1 MRFRP
6 TVYATPP
13 AAQHCAARYPRAA
26 IPPAD
31 VVRMHEPVPLKRV
44 LATLFGRPDEVM
56 LELGAGGELLVAK
69 VRALLSLLMLALPLA
84 AALGGAAAS
93 RTLAGLA
100 ATVFVNVMA
109 QVWLALARNH
119 RRHHWLPYAT
129 GAWDIT
135 ATTGVLVLLS
145 LDGPAAGL
153 DSMVVWCFYLFAI
166 ALTALRSDG
175 RLTAFVGGLAIVQYA
190 MFAWVALAFTMAA
203 APVINGDGPSPVA
216 QCGRLLLLAMM
227 SLLTSTIVYRMQR
240 LIELSGRDGLTGVPN
255 RAWLLQRLPRMFE
268 AARRDGRTV
277 TIGLVDVD
285 HFRRVYEEIGHIGGD
300 RAIRHIA
307 EHLGGML
314 EEDEHLARIGGQEFV
329 LVLLCPIG
337 SAWERIDRCRR
348 SLAAQPFHADRA
360 EPVTLAFSA
369 GLAAFP
375 QDGATAS
382 TLLGSADRRLQ
393 EAKRSGRNRV
403 IARDV

>member
-1 MRFRP
+1 MRAARAAAGGCA
-6 TVYATPP
+6 VSSRGDP
-13 AAQHCAARYPRAA
+13 AAL
-26 IPPAD
+26 PAP
-31 VVRMHEPVPLKRV
+31 MHEPVPLKRV

-69 VRALLSLLMLALPLA
+69 VRALLSLLVLALPLA
-84 AALGGAAAS
+84 AALDGAATS
-93 RTLAGLA
+93 RTLIGLGA
-100 ATVFVNVMA
+100 AVFVNIMA
-109 QVWLALARNH
+109 QVWLALARDH

-135 ATTGVLVLLS
+135 ATTGVLAMLS
-145 LDGPAAGL
+145 LEQPGSGL
-153 DSMVVWCFYLFAI
+153 DSLVVWCFYLFAI

-190 MFAWVALAFTMAA
+190 LLAVAVLALAPATVPTMNGN
-203 APVINGDGPSPVA
+203 APSLAGQG
-216 QCGRLLLLAMM
+216 QRLLLLAMM
-227 SLLTSTIVYRMQR
+227 TLLTSTIVYRMQR

-285 HFRRVYEEIGHIGGD
+285 HFRRVYEEIGHLGGD

-307 EHLGGML
+307 EHLREML
-314 EEDEHLARIGGQEFV
+314 GEDEHLARIGGQEFV

-337 SAWERIDRCRR
+337 SAWERIDRSRR
-348 SLAAQPFHADRA
+348 SLAAQPFIADRA
-360 EPVTLAFSA
+360 EPVSLAFSA

-375 QDGATAS
+375 QDGVTPSA
-382 TLLGSADRRLQ
+382 LLGSADRRLQ
-393 EAKRSGRNRV
+393 EAKRTGRNRV
-403 IARDV
+403 VARDG

>member
-1 MRFRP
+1 
-6 TVYATPP
+6 
-13 AAQHCAARYPRAA
+13 
-26 IPPAD
+26 
-31 VVRMHEPVPLKRV
+31 MHEPVPLKRV
-44 LATLFGRPDEVM
+44 LSTLLGRPDEVM

-69 VRALLSLLMLALPLA
+69 VRALLSLLVLALPLA
-84 AALGGAAAS
+84 AAMEGADTT
-93 RTLAGLA
+93 RTLVGLGLA
-100 ATVFVNVMA
+100 VFVNIMA
-109 QVWLALARNH
+109 QVWLVLARDH

-135 ATTGVLVLLS
+135 ATTGVLAMLS
-145 LDGPAAGL
+145 LDEPAAGL
-153 DSMVVWCFYLFAI
+153 DSLVVWCFYLFAI

-175 RLTAFVGGLAIVQYA
+175 RLTAFVGGLAVVQYA
-190 MFAWVALAFTMAA
+190 LLAAGVLAFAPA
-203 APVINGDGPSPVA
+203 APPAINVDPPSLA
-216 QCGRLLLLAMM
+216 EQGQRLLLLAMM
-227 SLLTSTIVYRMQR
+227 TLLTSTIVYRMQR
-240 LIELSGRDGLTGVPN
+240 LTELSGRDALTGVPN

-285 HFRRVYEEIGHIGGD
+285 HFRRVYEQIGHLGGD

-307 EHLGGML
+307 GHLRAML
-314 EEDEHLARIGGQEFV
+314 GEDEHLARIGGQEFV

-337 SAWERIDRCRR
+337 SAWERIDRYRR
-348 SLAAQPFHADRA
+348 SLAAQPFHSERG

-375 QDGATAS
+375 QDGGTAS
-382 TLLGSADRRLQ
+382 ALLGCADRRLQ

>member
-1 MRFRP
+1 MRLWP
-6 TVYATPP
+6 TVYATPRT
-13 AAQHCAARYPRAA
+13 AQPCRARYPRAA

-31 VVRMHEPVPLKRV
+31 AVRMHEPVPLKRV

-56 LELGAGGELLVAK
+56 LELGASGELLVAK
-69 VRALLSLLMLALPLA
+69 VRALLSLLVLVLPLA
-84 AALGGAAAS
+84 AALGGAATN
-93 RTLAGLA
+93 RTLVGLGA
-100 ATVFVNVMA
+100 AVLVNVMA
-109 QVWLALARNH
+109 QVWLALARNP

-135 ATTGVLVLLS
+135 AITGVLAMRS
-145 LDGPAAGL
+145 LHEPAAAL
-153 DSMVVWCFYLFAI
+153 DSWVVWCFYLFAI

-175 RLTAFVGGLAIVQYA
+175 RLTAFVGGLALVQYA
-190 MFAWVALAFTMAA
+190 LFAWIVLALTASMTPA
-203 APVINGDGPSPVA
+203 IDGNGPSLVV

-227 SLLTSTIVYRMQR
+227 TLLTSTIVYRMQR

-307 EHLGGML
+307 EHLRGML

-329 LVLLCPIG
+329 LVLLCPVG
-337 SAWERIDRCRR
+337 SAWERIDRSRR
-348 SLAAQPFHADRA
+348 SLAAQPFHAERA

-375 QDGATAS
+375 QDGGSAS
-382 TLLGSADRRLQ
+382 ALLGSADRRLQ
-393 EAKRSGRNRV
+393 EAKRAGRNRV
-403 IARDV
+403 IARDA

>member
-1 MRFRP
+1 MLVRP
-6 TVYATPP
+6 TVYATPRT
-13 AAQHCAARYPRAA
+13 AQRCGARYPRAA
-26 IPPAD
+26 IPPVDA
-31 VVRMHEPVPLKRV
+31 VRMHEPVPLKRV

-69 VRALLSLLMLALPLA
+69 VRALLSLLVLVLPLA
-84 AALGGAAAS
+84 AALGGAATN
-93 RTLAGLA
+93 RTLVGLGA
-100 ATVFVNVMA
+100 AVLVNVMA
-109 QVWLALARNH
+109 QVWLALARNP

-135 ATTGVLVLLS
+135 AITGVLAMRS
-145 LDGPAAGL
+145 LHEPAAAL
-153 DSMVVWCFYLFAI
+153 DSWVVWCFYLFAI

-175 RLTAFVGGLAIVQYA
+175 RLTAFVGGLALVQYA
-190 MFAWVALAFTMAA
+190 LFAWIVLALTASMTPA
-203 APVINGDGPSPVA
+203 IDGNGPSLVA

-227 SLLTSTIVYRMQR
+227 TLLTSTIVYRMQR

-307 EHLGGML
+307 EHLRGML

-329 LVLLCPIG
+329 LVLLCPVG
-337 SAWERIDRCRR
+337 SAWERIDRSRR
-348 SLAAQPFHADRA
+348 SLAAQPFHVERA

-375 QDGATAS
+375 QDGASAS
-382 TLLGSADRRLQ
+382 ALLGSADRRLQ
-393 EAKRSGRNRV
+393 EAKRTGRNRV
-403 IARDV
+403 IARDA

>member
-1 MRFRP
+1 
-6 TVYATPP
+6 
-13 AAQHCAARYPRAA
+13 
-26 IPPAD
+26 
-31 VVRMHEPVPLKRV
+31 MHEPVPLKRV

-69 VRALLSLLMLALPLA
+69 VRALLSLLVLVLPLA
-84 AALGGAAAS
+84 AAFEGADTTRTLLGLGAA
-93 RTLAGLA
+93 
-100 ATVFVNVMA
+100 VFVNIMA

-135 ATTGVLVLLS
+135 ATTGVLVMLS
-145 LDGPAAGL
+145 LGEPGAGL
-153 DSMVVWCFYLFAI
+153 DSLVVWCFYLFAI

-190 MFAWVALAFTMAA
+190 VLACVVLAFTPAA
-203 APVINGDGPSPVA
+203 VPAINGSAPSLA
-216 QCGRLLLLAMM
+216 GQGQRLLLLAMM
-227 SLLTSTIVYRMQR
+227 TLLTSTVVYRMQR

-285 HFRRVYEEIGHIGGD
+285 HFRRVYEQIGHLGGD

-314 EEDEHLARIGGQEFV
+314 GEDEHLARIGGQEFV

-337 SAWERIDRCRR
+337 SAWERIDRFRR
-348 SLAAQPFHADRA
+348 SLAAQPFHAERG

-382 TLLGSADRRLQ
+382 ALLGSADRRLQ
-393 EAKRSGRNRV
+393 EAKRTGRNRV
-403 IARDV
+403 IARDA

>member
-1 MRFRP
+1 
-6 TVYATPP
+6 
-13 AAQHCAARYPRAA
+13 
-26 IPPAD
+26 
-31 VVRMHEPVPLKRV
+31 MHEPVPLKRV

-69 VRALLSLLMLALPLA
+69 VRALLSLLVLVLPLA
-84 AALGGAAAS
+84 AAFEGADTTRTLLGLGAA
-93 RTLAGLA
+93 
-100 ATVFVNVMA
+100 VFVNIMA

-135 ATTGVLVLLS
+135 ATTGVLVMLS
-145 LDGPAAGL
+145 LGEPGAGL
-153 DSMVVWCFYLFAI
+153 DSLVVWCFYLFAI

-190 MFAWVALAFTMAA
+190 VLACVVLAFTPAA
-203 APVINGDGPSPVA
+203 VPAINGSAPSLA
-216 QCGRLLLLAMM
+216 GQGQRLLLLAMM
-227 SLLTSTIVYRMQR
+227 TLLTSTVVYRMQR

-285 HFRRVYEEIGHIGGD
+285 HFRRVYEQIGHLGGD

-307 EHLGGML
+307 
-314 EEDEHLARIGGQEFV
+314 EHLARIGGQEFV

-337 SAWERIDRCRR
+337 SAWERIDRFRR
-348 SLAAQPFHADRA
+348 SLAAQPFPAERGG

-382 TLLGSADRRLQ
+382 ALLGSADRRLQ
-393 EAKRSGRNRV
+393 EAKRTGRNRV
-403 IARDV
+403 IARDA

>member
-1 MRFRP
+1 
-6 TVYATPP
+6 
-13 AAQHCAARYPRAA
+13 
-26 IPPAD
+26 
-31 VVRMHEPVPLKRV
+31 MHEPVPLKRV
-44 LATLFGRPDEVM
+44 LSTLLGRPDEVM

-69 VRALLSLLMLALPLA
+69 VRALLSLLVLALPLA
-84 AALGGAAAS
+84 AAMEGADTT
-93 RTLAGLA
+93 RTLVGLGLA
-100 ATVFVNVMA
+100 VFVNIMA
-109 QVWLALARNH
+109 QVWLVLARDH

-135 ATTGVLVLLS
+135 ATTGVLAMLS
-145 LDGPAAGL
+145 LDEPAAGL
-153 DSMVVWCFYLFAI
+153 DSLVVWCFYLFAI

-175 RLTAFVGGLAIVQYA
+175 RLTAFVGGLAVVQYA
-190 MFAWVALAFTMAA
+190 LLAAGVLAFAPA
-203 APVINGDGPSPVA
+203 APPAINVDPPSLA
-216 QCGRLLLLAMM
+216 EQGQRLLLLAMM
-227 SLLTSTIVYRMQR
+227 TLLTSTIVYRMQR
-240 LIELSGRDGLTGVPN
+240 LTELSGRDALTGVPN

-285 HFRRVYEEIGHIGGD
+285 HFRRVYEQIGQLGGD

-307 EHLGGML
+307 GHLRAML
-314 EEDEHLARIGGQEFV
+314 GEDEHLARIGGQEFV

-337 SAWERIDRCRR
+337 SAWERIDRYRR
-348 SLAAQPFHADRA
+348 SLAAQPFHSERG

-375 QDGATAS
+375 QDGGTAS
-382 TLLGSADRRLQ
+382 ALLGCADRRLQ

>member
-1 MRFRP
+1 
-6 TVYATPP
+6 
-13 AAQHCAARYPRAA
+13 
-26 IPPAD
+26 
-31 VVRMHEPVPLKRV
+31 
-44 LATLFGRPDEVM
+44 M

-69 VRALLSLLMLALPLA
+69 VRALLSLLVLALPLA
-84 AALGGAAAS
+84 AAMEGADTT
-93 RTLAGLA
+93 RTLVGLGLA
-100 ATVFVNVMA
+100 VFVNIMA
-109 QVWLALARNH
+109 QVWLVLARDH

-135 ATTGVLVLLS
+135 ATTGVLAMLS
-145 LDGPAAGL
+145 LDEPAAGL
-153 DSMVVWCFYLFAI
+153 DSLVVWCFYLFAI

-175 RLTAFVGGLAIVQYA
+175 RLTAFVGGLAVVQYA
-190 MFAWVALAFTMAA
+190 LLAAGVLAFAPA
-203 APVINGDGPSPVA
+203 APPAINVDPPSLA
-216 QCGRLLLLAMM
+216 GQGQRLLLLAMM
-227 SLLTSTIVYRMQR
+227 TLLTSTIVYRMQR
-240 LIELSGRDGLTGVPN
+240 LTELSGRDALTGVPN

-285 HFRRVYEEIGHIGGD
+285 HFRRVYEQIGHLGGD

-307 EHLGGML
+307 GHLRAML
-314 EEDEHLARIGGQEFV
+314 GEDEHLARIGGQEFV

-337 SAWERIDRCRR
+337 SAWERIDRYRR
-348 SLAAQPFHADRA
+348 SLAAQPFHSERG

-375 QDGATAS
+375 QDGGTAS
-382 TLLGSADRRLQ
+382 ALLGCADRRLQ

>member
-1 MRFRP
+1 
-6 TVYATPP
+6 
-13 AAQHCAARYPRAA
+13 
-26 IPPAD
+26 
-31 VVRMHEPVPLKRV
+31 MHEPVPLKRV

-69 VRALLSLLMLALPLA
+69 VRALLSLLVLVLPLA
-84 AALGGAAAS
+84 AALGGAATS
-93 RTLAGLA
+93 RTLVGLGA
-100 ATVFVNVMA
+100 AVFVNVMA
-109 QVWLALARNH
+109 QVWLALARNP

-135 ATTGVLVLLS
+135 ATTGVLAMLS
-145 LDGPAAGL
+145 LHEPAAAL
-153 DSMVVWCFYLFAI
+153 DSLVVWCFYLFAI

-175 RLTAFVGGLAIVQYA
+175 RLTAFVGGLALVQYA
-190 MFAWVALAFTMAA
+190 VLAWVVLAFSTAI
-203 APVINGDGPSPVA
+203 APAIDGNGPSLVA
-216 QCGRLLLLAMM
+216 QGGRLLLLAMM
-227 SLLTSTIVYRMQR
+227 TLLTSTIVYRMQR

-337 SAWERIDRCRR
+337 SAWERIDRSRR
-348 SLAAQPFHADRA
+348 SLAEQPFHAERA

-375 QDGATAS
+375 QDGASAS
-382 TLLGSADRRLQ
+382 ALLGSADRRLQ
-393 EAKRSGRNRV
+393 EAKRAGRNRV
-403 IARDV
+403 IARDA

>member
-1 MRFRP
+1 
-6 TVYATPP
+6 
-13 AAQHCAARYPRAA
+13 
-26 IPPAD
+26 
-31 VVRMHEPVPLKRV
+31 MHEPVPLKRV

-69 VRALLSLLMLALPLA
+69 VRALLSLLVLVLPLA
-84 AALGGAAAS
+84 AALGGAATS
-93 RTLAGLA
+93 RTLVGLA
-100 ATVFVNVMA
+100 AAVLINVIA
-109 QVWLALARNH
+109 QVWLALARNP

-135 ATTGVLVLLS
+135 ATTGVLVMLS
-145 LDGPAAGL
+145 LDDPAAGL
-153 DSMVVWCFYLFAI
+153 HSMVVWCFYLFAI

-175 RLTAFVGGLAIVQYA
+175 RLTTFVGALAIVQYA
-190 MFAWVALAFTMAA
+190 VFASAVLAFTTTA
-203 APVINGDGPSPVA
+203 APAIDGSAPSLVP

-227 SLLTSTIVYRMQR
+227 TLLSSTIVYRMQR

-285 HFRRVYEEIGHIGGD
+285 HFRRVYEEIGHLGGD

-337 SAWERIDRCRR
+337 SAWERIDRSRR

-360 EPVTLAFSA
+360 EPVSLAFSA

-375 QDGATAS
+375 QDGASAS
-382 TLLGSADRRLQ
+382 ALLGSADRRLQ
-393 EAKRSGRNRV
+393 EAKRAGRNRV

>member
-1 MRFRP
+1 
-6 TVYATPP
+6 
-13 AAQHCAARYPRAA
+13 
-26 IPPAD
+26 
-31 VVRMHEPVPLKRV
+31 MHEPVPLKRV

-69 VRALLSLLMLALPLA
+69 VRALLSLLVLVLPLA
-84 AALGGAAAS
+84 AALGGAATN
-93 RTLAGLA
+93 RTLVGLGA
-100 ATVFVNVMA
+100 AVLVNVMA
-109 QVWLALARNH
+109 QVWLALARNP

-135 ATTGVLVLLS
+135 AITGLLAMRS
-145 LDGPAAGL
+145 LHEPAAAL
-153 DSMVVWCFYLFAI
+153 DSWVVWCFYLFAI

-175 RLTAFVGGLAIVQYA
+175 RLTAFVGGLALVQYA
-190 MFAWVALAFTMAA
+190 LFAWIVLALTASMTPAMDG
-203 APVINGDGPSPVA
+203 NGPSLVV
-216 QCGRLLLLAMM
+216 QGGRLLLLAMM
-227 SLLTSTIVYRMQR
+227 TLLTSTIVYRMQR

-307 EHLGGML
+307 EHLRGML

-329 LVLLCPIG
+329 LVLLCPVG
-337 SAWERIDRCRR
+337 SAWERIDRSRR
-348 SLAAQPFHADRA
+348 SLAAQPFHTERA

-375 QDGATAS
+375 QDGASAS
-382 TLLGSADRRLQ
+382 ALLGSADRRLQ
-393 EAKRSGRNRV
+393 EAKRAGSNRV
-403 IARDV
+403 IARDA

>member
-6 TVYATPP
+6 TVYATPRT
-13 AAQHCAARYPRAA
+13 AQRCAARYPRAA

-31 VVRMHEPVPLKRV
+31 AVRMHEPASFKRV

-69 VRALLSLLMLALPLA
+69 ARALLSLLMLALPLA
-84 AALGGAAAS
+84 VALGGGAAS
-93 RTLAGLA
+93 RTLVGLA
-100 ATVFVNVMA
+100 AAVLVNVMA

-135 ATTGVLVLLS
+135 AITGVLVLLS
-145 LDGPAAGL
+145 LDEPAAGL
-153 DSMVVWCFYLFAI
+153 DSLLVWCFYLFAI
-166 ALTALRSDG
+166 ALTALRNDG

-190 MFAWVALAFTMAA
+190 VLAWVVLAFTTAA
-203 APVINGDGPSPVA
+203 TPAINDDGPSPAA

-227 SLLTSTIVYRMQR
+227 TLLASTIVYRMQR

-268 AARRDGRTV
+268 AARREGRTV

-285 HFRRVYEEIGHIGGD
+285 HFRRVYEEIGHLGGD

-307 EHLGGML
+307 EHLRGML
-314 EEDEHLARIGGQEFV
+314 GEDEHLARIGGQEFV

-337 SAWERIDRCRR
+337 SAWERIDRSRR

-382 TLLGSADRRLQ
+382 ALLGSADRRLQ

-403 IARDV
+403 IARDA